1 MDNRTI
7 AQQLMRQARCLG
19 DQHASLYRA
28 RAYRRAAETVLGLDE
43 PVEHIVSQRGLRGL
57 KELPGI
63 GAHIART
70 LETLVHTGAL
80 PTLNPVTPKVTKDNP
95 TTPRD
100 ESAAADESRGSNPK
114 PCNDF
119 AISSP

>member
-7 AQQLMRQARCLG
+7 AQQLMHQARYLG
-19 DQHASLYRA
+19 DHQRSLYRA

-43 PVEHIVSQRGLRGL
+43 PIESIVAQRGRRGL
-57 KELPGI
+57 QELPGI

-80 PTLNPVTPKVTKDNP
+80 PTLNKD
-95 TTPRD
+95 
-100 ESAAADESRGSNPK
+100 SAALRDRSSASQQNCESDSCT
-114 PCNDF
+114 PC
-119 AISSP
+119 AVSSK